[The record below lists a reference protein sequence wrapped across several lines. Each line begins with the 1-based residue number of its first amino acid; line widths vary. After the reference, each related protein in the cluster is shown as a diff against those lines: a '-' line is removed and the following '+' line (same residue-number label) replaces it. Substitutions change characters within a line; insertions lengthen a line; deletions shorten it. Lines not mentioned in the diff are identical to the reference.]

1 MGDEHDGYSHLFV
14 DVFQQLQDGM
24 RSHGV
29 KCAGG
34 LVAQHDGRVVHQGTR
49 NRNTLLLTARKL
61 TGILVALVGQAYQ
74 FQQFTSALFR
84 LLLVGMA
91 ELKRKHDIAKNRTLL
106 KQTEVLEDHAY
117 RAAELAQFLFGKTRD
132 IAPIDDDRARSR
144 TLKQIEAAYEGRL
157 TSTRLADNAK
167 HGSVFDGQIDIS
179 QGDMRFP
186 LTRHIGLIKMF
197 DSNHSLFLLHSAAYL
212 ARIKQPTY
220 HTAAQGIGR
229 KMP

>member
-1 MGDEHDGYSHLFV
+1 
-14 DVFQQLQDGM
+14 
-24 RSHGV
+24 
-29 KCAGG
+29 
-34 LVAQHDGRVVHQGTR
+34 
-49 NRNTLLLTARKL
+49 
-61 TGILVALVGQAYQ
+61 
-74 FQQFTSALFR
+74 
-84 LLLVGMA
+84 MA

-132 IAPIDDDRARSR
+132 ITPIDDYRARSR
-144 TLKQIEAAYEGRL
+144 TLKQVEAAYEGRL

-197 DSNHSLFLLHSAAYL
+197 DLNHSLFLLHSAAYL